1 MTICSFKSVFHTK
14 MTPPKIHPLK
24 KILDSALEALSGKET
39 DFTTVSIRKAIFLL
53 ALPMILEMMMESIF
67 ALVDIAY
74 VSQVSVNAVATIG
87 LTESV
92 ITLVYAFAIG
102 LSMAATAVVARRIG
116 EKEVQA
122 AGQAAVQAIFLG
134 VALSVVLGILGF
146 SFAQEVLQLMGA
158 ENDLIKEGYGYTQ
171 LMFGGN
177 ITIVLLFLINAI
189 FRGAGDASM
198 AMWTL
203 VLSNGLNIIL
213 DPIFIFG
220 WGPVPEYGVMG
231 AAIATNIGRGT
242 AVVFQLCILFFG
254 WSRIK
259 IGLKDLV
266 FRFGVMWNLVKVS
279 SGGIAQFLIGT
290 SSWVFLMRLMSEFG
304 SEALA
309 GYTIAI
315 RVILFTLM
323 PSWGMSNA
331 AATLVGQNLGANRP
345 ERAEISVWKTGRY
358 NAYFMA
364 TVSLVYL
371 FFAKEIITWFNANPL
386 VVQNGGLCLSILACG
401 YIFYAYGMVLTQ
413 AFNGAGDTGT
423 PTKINLIAFWLFQL
437 PLAYLASMTL
447 GFGPMGIFVAITL
460 AEVLL
465 AVISVIWFKKG
476 NWKKV
481 MV

>member
-1 MTICSFKSVFHTK
+1 MKNRNNPTFKQLCNYFIIAIT
-14 MTPPKIHPLK
+14 
-24 KILDSALEALSGKET
+24 GKET
-39 DFTTVSIRKAIFLL
+39 EFTSGSIRKAIFLL
-53 ALPMILEMMMESIF
+53 SIPMILEMMMESIF
-67 ALVDIAY
+67 AIVDIAY

-92 ITLVYAFAIG
+92 ITLVYAVAIG

-116 EKEVQA
+116 EKDLKGAKE
-122 AGQAAVQAIFLG
+122 AAVQAILLG
-134 VALSVVLGILGF
+134 IVVALLVGIIGF
-146 SFAQEVLQLMGA
+146 FYAKEILALMGA
-158 ENDLIKEGYGYTQ
+158 EEDLINEGYGYTQ
-171 LMFGGN
+171 LLIGGN

-189 FRGAGDASM
+189 FRGAGDASV

-242 AVVFQLCILFFG
+242 AVLFQLGILFFG

-259 IGLKDLV
+259 IGIEDIVIRVSVL
-266 FRFGVMWNLVKVS
+266 FNLVKVS
-279 SGGIAQFLIGT
+279 LGGIAQFLIGT
-290 SSWVFLMRLMSEFG
+290 SSWVFLMRMMSEFG
-304 SEALA
+304 SEVLA

-315 RVILFTLM
+315 RVMLFTLM

-331 AATLVGQNLGANRP
+331 AATLVGQNLGAQQP

-364 TVSLVYL
+364 LVSIIYL
-371 FFAKEIITWFNANPL
+371 LFAYDIVGWFNDNP
-386 VVQNGGLCLSILACG
+386 VVIENGGLCLQIIAAG
-401 YIFYAYGMVLTQ
+401 YIFYAYGMVVTQ
-413 AFNGAGDTGT
+413 AFNGAGDTRT
-423 PTKINLIAFWLFQL
+423 PTKINVIAFWLFQL
-437 PLAYLASMTL
+437 PFAYLSAIT
-447 GFGPMGIFVAITL
+447 FEMGAMGVFLAITL
-460 AEVLL
+460 AEVML
-465 AVISVIWFKKG
+465 AVISIVWFRKG

-481 MV
+481 QV